1 MKSFEVERYALPTMH
16 APIFLYALSPKR
28 AALNHLG
35 AVALAGAVSIS
46 ALLGG
51 CGGGNGGG
59 GNTTDTVGTT
69 VEHSQQVS
77 TNQTQASPVAPPRF
91 AVAMDDLEVI
101 GPFPSWANA
110 KRDYGAIGDGVT
122 DDAPALQRALNELGQ
137 SGKPSVLYLPAGTYK
152 IGTTLHLTGNS
163 FGTGFL
169 GIGIIGDAPSTT
181 KITWA
186 GATGGTMLVQDGGYN
201 VRYSRI
207 TWDGKGAAGIGIAH
221 WWNATAG
228 TMYDA
233 SSEDVDEVFQ
243 DMDIGIMAGRTGT
256 NYGQMN
262 SEGQVRRVTFLR
274 NHIAGVDTGSWNAV
288 NWWIWDSHF
297 VDCARG
303 LSNTYGLGD
312 SGGIN
317 GSGGFHVYR
326 SLFERSTV
334 ADVDIINT
342 GWFSMYY
349 NVSVGSRRFFQGAQI
364 GRNAAPTVING
375 NRIVDTTDPA
385 SIMSGNLGPLTLIDN
400 QIRSNASASTAAVVM
415 NDMASGRDVISVGN
429 AYTVPRPISTVD
441 STDRIVSIDDTTVAR
456 ASISAATLNLPA
468 TPGWQSRRVFEV
480 PAGAGSAQIQAAID
494 AAIAS
499 GATNPIVHLPP
510 GTYRLTSTLVV
521 PPRSRIQIAGDALTT
536 ILNWQG
542 SANSTMLQLQG
553 PSYATVRDLQMWGGS
568 STAISL
574 PAANQS
580 GGRILIMGSSTGP
593 LQGSNLT
600 LTQLQ
605 LQANPGVS
613 SMQLSNVQ
621 SFVAMGTGG
630 IGPVVSNANTS
641 ALVADTWYEGTD
653 SHLYR
658 LASGT
663 FTFIGGHLAPASHAG
678 ALLPNDPAILL
689 DGFTGKSSFIATNFD
704 LNGVPSGVGIEVG
717 AETIDTNALFLG
729 MASNKAGY
737 FKRDSSG
744 GSVGLNTSKTVD
756 TTGGA
761 ISTPNQGSTSSAFIS
776 SMLAQLR
783 SLQWD
788 SAPATSTDGST
799 DVRIYRVKANQS
811 AGISAQAN

>member
-1 MKSFEVERYALPTMH
+1 MH
-16 APIFLYALSPKR
+16 APMFFYALSPNR
-28 AALNHLG
+28 AMLNHLG
-35 AVALAGAVSIS
+35 AVALAGMLSVST
-46 ALLGG
+46 LLSG
-51 CGGGNGGG
+51 CGGGGGG
-59 GNTTDTVGTT
+59 TASTTATGANTI
-69 VEHSQQVS
+69 EHSELVN
-77 TNQTQASPVAPPRF
+77 TNLAQTAPATPARF
-91 AVAMDDLEVI
+91 AVGMDDLEVI

-110 KRDYGAIGDGVT
+110 KRDYGAVGDGVT

-152 IGTTLHLTGNS
+152 IGTTLRLTGNS

-169 GIGIIGDAPSTT
+169 GIGIIGESPSTT
-181 KITWA
+181 KIAWA
-186 GATGGTMLVQDGGYN
+186 GTSGGTMLIQDGGYN

-207 TWDGKGAAGIGIAH
+207 TWDGKGSAGIGIAH
-221 WWNATAG
+221 WWNSAAG

-243 DMDIGIMAGRTGT
+243 DMDVGIMAGRTGT

-274 NHIAGVDTGSWNAV
+274 NRIAGVDTGSWNAV
-288 NWWIWDSHF
+288 NWWVWDSHF

-303 LSNTYGLGD
+303 VSNTYGLGD
-312 SGGIN
+312 SGVIN

-342 GWFSMYY
+342 GWFSMYH
-349 NVSVGSRRFFQGAQI
+349 NVSVGSRRFFQGAQV
-364 GRNAAPTVING
+364 GRNAAPTVIKG

-385 SIMSGNLGPLTLIDN
+385 AIVSGNLGPLMLIDN
-400 QIRSNASASTAAVVM
+400 QIRSNAGATTAAVVM
-415 NDMASGRDVISVGN
+415 NDIASGRDVVSVGN
-429 AYTVPRPISTVD
+429 AYTVANPIRTVD
-441 STDRIVSIDDTTVAR
+441 GTDRLVSIDDSTVSR
-456 ASISAATLNLPA
+456 SSISATPLTLPS
-468 TPGWQSRRVFEV
+468 TPSWQSRRVFEV
-480 PAGAGSAQIQAAID
+480 PVGANSAQIQSVINAAV
-494 AAIAS
+494 AS
-499 GATNPIVHLPP
+499 GATNAIVHLPP

-536 ILNWQG
+536 VLNWQG
-542 SANSTMLQLQG
+542 TAGSTMIQLQS
-553 PSYATVRDLQMWGGS
+553 PSYATIRDLQMWGGT
-568 STAISL
+568 STAISM

-593 LQGSNLT
+593 LQGSDLT

-630 IGPVVSNANTS
+630 IGPVVSNRNTS

-653 SHLYR
+653 THLYR

-663 FTFIGGHLAPASHAG
+663 FTFVGGHLAPASHSG

-689 DGFTGKSSFIATNFD
+689 DGFTGKSTFLATYFD
-704 LNGVPSGVGIEVG
+704 LNGVPSGVGIQIG
-717 AETIDTNALFLG
+717 TETSSTNALFMG

-737 FKRDSSG
+737 FQRNSSG
-744 GSVGLNTSKTVD
+744 GNVGLNTSKTADGSGV
-756 TTGGA
+756 A
-761 ISTPNQGSTSSAFIS
+761 MSTPDQGTSGNAFVT

-783 SLQWD
+783 ALQWD
-788 SAPATSTDGST
+788 SAPATVTDGAT

-811 AGISAQAN
+811 AGISVSAN